1 MGCNRFSKI
10 ADKSSSSLDEE
21 TRELVEKYE
30 KITISKCRSRSNS
43 EPIIHRPIIKRR
55 RRLLSE

>member
-1 MGCNRFSKI
+1 MGCSRSKVQN
-10 ADKSSSSLDEE
+10 KSSSSLDEE
-21 TRELVEKYE
+21 TRELVEEYQ
-30 KITISKCRSRSNS
+30 KIIRRKS